1 MSTYAEEILVS
12 KKYTGNVVIQIG
24 SNYFAIREPDSG
36 LSISSPYDKAVS
48 SLVLNPATIDIRRV
62 STTISSFQFRLL
74 DKDGIVSA
82 LVLGDASALIG
93 AQVRIFLGRSNV
105 DMAFSDYFE
114 LPKTFIGKLEHS
126 DNTYVFNC
134 SEQTEKMA
142 KAIYNFQSALA
153 VDILAATTTWTM
165 RDAITNFPTSGYL
178 KIENEFVSYSGKDAV
193 NNRFTGVV
201 RGELN
206 STAADHDANSEVVLV
221 QTVTDNPLNIIL
233 KLLISNG
240 GGGTYDT
247 LQDGLG
253 ISNTLVDITGI
264 EALRDEL
271 FNGISFTLSIYNVDS
286 ALKYIE
292 KELLTPNNL
301 RLTNSRSSKITLAI
315 LDRSRFVEEY
325 DVINEDTITK
335 FPKWSLDGNKVTN
348 VIDIKWDFNEGTN
361 QFQKRNVYS
370 DSTSISAY
378 GEQDALVFEFKGPKS
393 SSGGQNIVDDFGGRL
408 LERLKLPTP
417 EVTINT
423 QMDKSLQTI
432 GDKAYLVSSKIPAA
446 DGTLNFASNLEIV
459 SRSINQTNGDVQFKL
474 AFTSF
479 TNIRSAFIAPSDLI
493 TSFLSQ
499 KKVNVVA
506 GRGASYLVGWYMLLW
521 DELNQTYCSDPPN
534 KIVSILEGE
543 VGLLTEDGDSIVTE
557 DGDPLILDQASTE
570 DSIVFE
576 DDWATT
582 LIASGRY
589 RIRFANYNDAIT
601 SQKRY
606 GFLSNAGADFDDDKS
621 TYRITL

>member
-1 MSTYAEEILVS
+1 MSAYADELS
-12 KKYTGNVVIQIG
+12 NKKYTGNVVIQIG
-24 SNYFAIREPDSG
+24 SDYFCVREPDSG
-36 LSISSPYDKAVS
+36 LSVSSPYDKSVA
-48 SLVLNPATIDIRRV
+48 SLVLNPTTIDIRRV

-74 DKDGIVSA
+74 DKNGIISA
-82 LVLGDASALIG
+82 LVLGDAASLIG
-93 AQVRIFLGRSNV
+93 AEVRIFLGRSNV
-105 DMAFSDYFE
+105 DMDFSEYFE
-114 LPKTFIGKLEHS
+114 LPRTYIGKLEHS

-134 SEQTEKMA
+134 SEQTERMA
-142 KAIYNFQSALA
+142 KAIYNFSSALA
-153 VDILAATTTWTM
+153 VNILSGTTTWTM
-165 RDAITNFPTSGYL
+165 RDDITDFPTSGFL
-178 KIENEFVSYSGKDAV
+178 KVEDEFVSYTGKDLV

-206 STAADHDANSEVVLV
+206 SIPADHDANSECVLV
-221 QTVTDNPLNIIL
+221 ETVTDNPLNIIL
-233 KLLISNG
+233 KILISGG
-240 GGGTYDT
+240 GGGTYDV

-253 ISNTLVDITGI
+253 ISNTLVDIAEI

-271 FNGISFTLSIYNVDS
+271 FIDVEYTLSLYNIDS

-301 RLTNSRSSKITLAI
+301 RLTNSRNSKITLAI
-315 LDRSRFVEEY
+315 LDRSRFVEEE
-325 DVINEDTITK
+325 DVIDEDTITK

-361 QFQKRNVYS
+361 QFQKRSIYS
-370 DSTSISAY
+370 DADSITAY
-378 GEQDALVFEFKGPKS
+378 GEQDALAFEFKGPKDS
-393 SSGGQNIVDDFGGRL
+393 NGGQNIVDDFGGRL

-423 QMDKSLQTI
+423 QIDKSLQTI

-446 DGTLNFASNLEIV
+446 DGTLNFASHLEIV

-506 GRGASYLVGWYMLLW
+506 GRGANYLVGWYMRLW
-521 DELNQTYCSDPPN
+521 DELNQVYCSDPPN
-534 KIVSILEGE
+534 KIVAIIEDG
-543 VGLLTEDGDSIVTE
+543 GALLTEDGDAIVTE
-557 DGDPLILDQASTE
+557 DGDPMVLDQASSE

-582 LIASGRY
+582 LDSPDRY
-589 RIRFANYNDAIT
+589 RIRFADYDDAIT

-606 GFLSNAGADFDDDKS
+606 GFISDGGADFADDKQ

>member
-1 MSTYAEEILVS
+1 MSAYADEILAS

-24 SNYFAIREPDSG
+24 TDYFAIRQPDSG
-36 LSISSPYDKAVS
+36 LSISSPYDKSVS
-48 SLVLNPATIDIRRV
+48 SLVLNPTTIDIRRV

-82 LVLGDASALIG
+82 LVLGDAASLIG
-93 AQVRIFLGRSNV
+93 AEVRIFLGRTNV
-105 DMAFSDYFE
+105 DMDFSDYFE
-114 LPKTFIGKLEHS
+114 LPRTYIGKLEHS

-134 SEQTEKMA
+134 SEQTERMA
-142 KAIYNFQSALA
+142 KAIYNYQSALA
-153 VDILAATTTWTM
+153 VDILSGTTTWTM
-165 RDAITNFPTSGYL
+165 REDISDFPTSGFL
-178 KIENEFVSYSGKDAV
+178 KVEDEFVSYTGIDTV
-193 NNRFTGVV
+193 NNRFTGVI

-206 STAADHDANSEVVLV
+206 STPADHDANSEVVLV
-221 QTVTDNPLNIIL
+221 ETITDNPLNIIL
-233 KLLISNG
+233 KLLISGG

-253 ISNTLVDITGI
+253 ISNTLVDIDEI

-271 FNGISFTLSIYNVDS
+271 FIDVEFTLSVYNVDS

-301 RLTNSRSSKITLAI
+301 RLTNSRNSKITLAI
-315 LDRSRFVEEY
+315 LDRSRFVEE
-325 DVINEDTITK
+325 DDIIDEDTITK

-361 QFQKRNVYS
+361 QFQKRSIYS
-370 DSTSISAY
+370 DADSITAY
-378 GEQDALVFEFKGPKS
+378 GEQDALAFEFKGPKES
-393 SSGGQNIVDDFGGRL
+393 NGGQNIVDDFGGRL
-408 LERLKLPTP
+408 LERLKTPTP

-423 QMDKSLQTI
+423 QIDKSLQTI

-446 DGTLNFASNLEIV
+446 DGTLNFASHLEIV

-521 DELNQTYCSDPPN
+521 DEENQVYCSDPPN
-534 KIVSILEGE
+534 KIVAILEGE
-543 VGLLTEDGDSIVTE
+543 GGLLTEGGDSLVTE
-557 DGDPLILDQASTE
+557 DGDTLSLDQASTE

-576 DDWATT
+576 NDWATT
-582 LIASGRY
+582 LDSPNKY
-589 RIRFANYNDAIT
+589 RIRFANYDDAIT

-606 GFLSNAGADFDDDKS
+606 GFLSDDGNDFADDKP